1 MDASVQGPVESPA
14 APEKSRGEIYEGIA
28 FTFCKAATLV
38 LIFQRFALPATAG
51 LTALFYVLA
60 HFHGKR
66 ETRCIMRVPL
76 LIAVFWGTV
85 SACAFYLTLRPF
97 FVH

>member
-51 LTALFYVLA
+51 LAALFYLLA